1 VTGGAGRGA
10 PGALRRARARAALAL
25 ALALGACAGRGT
37 PAPELLGL
45 EGRDRE
51 TLAAVYPPGT
61 LREVVRAREGAPLVF
76 SIHACDFG
84 TLDQDPA
91 LSAALDA
98 FRTEFPRITP
108 SCDRVRLARSGWVT
122 LLGGFAYYQDYV
134 FYDAEDQVVI
144 AYRTFLQR
152 SGD

>member
-1 VTGGAGRGA
+1 MRGGARGGAGT
-10 PGALRRARARAALAL
+10 ALCLL
-25 ALALGACAGRGT
+25 LALGACAGPGT
-37 PAPELLGL
+37 PAPELLGI

-61 LREVVRAREGAPLVF
+61 LREVVRARQVAPLTF
-76 SIHACDFG
+76 SIHPCDFG
-84 TLDQDPA
+84 TVDQDPA

-108 SCDRVRLARSGWVT
+108 SCDRVRLARPGWVS
-122 LLGGFAYYQDYV
+122 LFAGFAYYQDYV
-134 FYDAEDQVVI
+134 FYDGEDQVLI

-152 SGD
+152 SPD

>member
-1 VTGGAGRGA
+1 MRAR
-10 PGALRRARARAALAL
+10 PRRPRARAGAVGALAL
-25 ALALGACAGRGT
+25 ALALAACAGPGT
-37 PAPELLGL
+37 PAPELLGI

-61 LREVVRAREGAPLVF
+61 LREVVRARQGQPLVF
-76 SIHACDFG
+76 SIHDCDFG
-84 TLDQDPA
+84 TVDQDAA

-108 SCDRVRLARSGWVT
+108 SCDRVRLARPGWVT

-134 FYDAEDQVVI
+134 FYDGEDQVLV